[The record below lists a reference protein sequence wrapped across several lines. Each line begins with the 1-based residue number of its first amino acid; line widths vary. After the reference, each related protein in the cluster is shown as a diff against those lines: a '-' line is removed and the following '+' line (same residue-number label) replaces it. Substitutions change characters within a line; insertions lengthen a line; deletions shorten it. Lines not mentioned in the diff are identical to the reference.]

1 MEVEGSWCILWA
13 GMDSEADEEG
23 DTTGENALA
32 VGTAASAAAA
42 EQQRTAAVV
51 FMVQACA
58 RNKGERDAS
67 GYEPRNGF

>member
-13 GMDSEADEEG
+13 GTDREEDDEE
-23 DTTGENALA
+23 DTSGENALA
-32 VGTAASAAAA
+32 VGTDASAAAA

-51 FMVQACA
+51 FMVQAWCEEQD
-58 RNKGERDAS
+58 NKMRS